1 MDLSTFSPD
10 QLAQLKSALDGLTP
24 SGRSPLRPRQLH
36 DLRLIPT
43 ADDPRPTFFWSAV
56 SPRDGVDLTRTT
68 PFPRLL
74 WNKAGEELT
83 VYSAEEMAEQVKAG
97 CSLMAPTDMPAPDP
111 FEMVRMEWA
120 SFTEDERAMML
131 EATQTQK
138 RKALEAKLST
148 LSDAQLQALLGQAE
162 KPKRAA
168 KSA

>member
-36 DLRLIPT
+36 GLRPIPT
-43 ADDPRPTFFWSAV
+43 ADDPRPTFFWSAK

-74 WNKAGEELT
+74 WNKAGGGTDFGVFRLKRWR
-83 VYSAEEMAEQVKAG
+83 SKCHKAG

-111 FEMVRMEWA
+111 SEMVRMEWA
-120 SFTEDERAMML
+120 SFTDDERAMML

-138 RKALEAKLST
+138 RAGARSEAEH
-148 LSDAQLQALLGQAE
+148 AQ
-162 KPKRAA
+162 
-168 KSA
+168 